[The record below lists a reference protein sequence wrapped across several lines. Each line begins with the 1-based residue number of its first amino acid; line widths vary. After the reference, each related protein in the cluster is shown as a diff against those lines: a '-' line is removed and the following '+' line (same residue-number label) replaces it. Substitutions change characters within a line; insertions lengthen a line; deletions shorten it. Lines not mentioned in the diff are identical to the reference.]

1 MYLKHIRARNYRAF
15 GNGTSAPALDWELN
29 PGLNI
34 LVGENDAGKTCIVDS
49 IRQVLL
55 TTSYEPVRL
64 FEQDFHINGN
74 DRAHTL
80 NIEATLCGL
89 NPDQEASVLEWLTLE
104 KDGTCSL
111 ILHLEARY
119 HPPQATKRARVDTIV
134 RTGTN
139 GTGPEVGHAVREL
152 VRATYLKP
160 LRDAEAELRPGR
172 QSRLSQILGVHND
185 IAGQEVN
192 DFDKASPKEIPERLV
207 GLMAFAQH
215 HLSEHEVVKG
225 VEKDINDN
233 YLSQFAFSGDD
244 LQSRI
249 RIVPDLALS
258 PILEKFELSLLP
270 GAHIHPDARCAR
282 GLGYNNAL
290 FMATELVLLRDGE
303 ELALLLVEEPEAHL
317 HPQLQ
322 DRVMDLLNEHSNV
335 DQADKRVQVIMTTH
349 SPSLVSTA
357 RIEDMALVHKSQTFP
372 LAAGKTKLKRT
383 DYSFLRRFID
393 ATKANLFFAR
403 GVMMVEGPAEA
414 ILLPAIAEMCGRSFS
429 KHGVSMVNVG
439 HTGLYHYARILQ
451 REGGGPDIP
460 IPVVCLTDRD
470 IVPDVAKS
478 YVPTP
483 AKGKRFDSDYSASEM
498 ATLVKNKKDRAE
510 GGKTIVCVSD
520 RWTLEYDLALYGCAE
535 LMYLAITLAVRA
547 DSREERLDE
556 QDEVDTLAA
565 AKVSWAKLKEAG
577 HAPDELASII
587 YRPLKVKEASKAI
600 AAQYAAYLVCTGAYG
615 EGEGLFTKLP
625 PYLQTALAHLTS
637 APATKSAAA
646 PVAAT
651 GVAVPVAVATPLVPG
666 AAVVFP
672 SPVPVG
678 VGAVASIPS
687 PPWPSTPPAVPAVP
701 SAIPSVL
708 KVTKVSAPADAASA
722 QLVATQP
729 ANPTPPGTEAA
740 KGTEGAGV

>member
-15 GNGTSAPALDWELN
+15 GDGTSAPALDWELN

-34 LVGENDAGKTCIVDS
+34 LVGENDAGKTGIVDA

-64 FEQDFHINGN
+64 IEQDFHVNGSG
-74 DRAHTL
+74 RARIL
-80 NIEATLCGL
+80 SIEATLCGL
-89 NPDQEASVLEWLTLE
+89 SPDQEASVLEWLTLE
-104 KDGTCSL
+104 KVGGTCSL

-134 RTGTN
+134 RSGRN
-139 GTGPEVGHAVREL
+139 GTGPEVGYAVREL

-172 QSRLSQILGVHND
+172 QSRLSQILGAHRD

-192 DFDKASPKEIPERLV
+192 DFDMASPEGIPERLV

-215 HLSEHEVVKG
+215 HLGEHEVVKG

-233 YLSQFAFSGDD
+233 YLSQFTFSGDD
-244 LQSRI
+244 LRSRI
-249 RIVPDLALS
+249 RITPDLALT

-270 GAHIHPDARCAR
+270 GSHIHPDARCAR

-303 ELALLLVEEPEAHL
+303 ELALLLIEEPEAHL

-322 DRVMDLLNEHSNV
+322 ERVMDLLKKHSSA
-335 DQADKRVQVIMTTH
+335 DQVDKRVQVILTTH

-357 RIEDMALVHKSQTFP
+357 LIEDMTLVHKAQPFP
-372 LAAGKTKLKRT
+372 LAVGKTKLKRT

-478 YVPTP
+478 YVPKP
-483 AKGKRFDSDYSASEM
+483 AKGKRFDSDYSAGEM
-498 ATLVKNKKDRAE
+498 TTLVQNKKNRAE
-510 GGKTIVCVSD
+510 GGNTIVCVSD
-520 RWTLEYDLALYGCAE
+520 CWTLEYDLALFGCAE
-535 LMYLAITLAVRA
+535 LMHHAITLAVKA
-547 DSREERLDE
+547 NSRGERLDE
-556 QDEVDTLAA
+556 KDEVDTLAA
-565 AKVSWAKLKEAG
+565 AKVSWATLNAGG
-577 HAPDELASII
+577 HAPEKLASII
-587 YRPLKVKEASKAI
+587 YQPLKEEEASKAI

-615 EGEGLFTKLP
+615 TGGTLFGRLP
-625 PYLQTALAHLTS
+625 PYLQTALNHLTS
-637 APATKSAAA
+637 APATNSTVA
-646 PVAAT
+646 PVAAA
-651 GVAVPVAVATPLVPG
+651 GVAAKVVLTAPSVLG
-666 AAVVFP
+666 AAVNSD
-672 SPVPVG
+672 SPVAIG
-678 VGAVASIPS
+678 VEVDAAILSVPLPSTTPAGGLSAITSVPKVSTPAAAAVAQS
-687 PPWPSTPPAVPAVP
+687 VP
-701 SAIPSVL
+701 I
-708 KVTKVSAPADAASA
+708 
-722 QLVATQP
+722 QP
-729 ANPTPPGTEAA
+729 ENSEPPGTAA
-740 KGTEGAGV
+740 VKKTEGVGE

>member
-1 MYLKHIRARNYRAF
+1 MYLKHIRAKNFRAF
-15 GNGTSAPALDWELN
+15 GDGATAPALDWELN

-34 LVGENDAGKTCIVDS
+34 LVGENDAGKTGIVDS

-64 FEQDFHINGN
+64 FEQDFHIHGTE
-74 DRAHTL
+74 RASTL
-80 NIEATLCGL
+80 TIEATLCGL
-89 NPDQEASVLEWLTLE
+89 SPEQEASVLEWLTLE

-111 ILHLEARY
+111 TLHLEARF
-119 HPPQATKRARVDTIV
+119 HPSKATKRARVETVI

-139 GTGPEVGHAVREL
+139 GTGPEVGFAVREL
-152 VRATYLKP
+152 VRATYLRP

-172 QSRLSQILGVHND
+172 QSRLSQILGAHND

-192 DFDKASPKEIPERLV
+192 DFDTASPKNIPERLV

-215 HLSEHEVVKG
+215 HLGEHDVVKG

-233 YLSQFAFSGDD
+233 YLGQFAFTGDT

-249 RIVPDLALS
+249 RIAPDLALT

-270 GAHIHPDARCAR
+270 GGHIHPDARCAR

-322 DRVMDLLNEHSNV
+322 ERVMDLLKEHS
-335 DQADKRVQVIMTTH
+335 DESQASKRVQVILTTH
-349 SPSLVSTA
+349 SPSLVSNA
-357 RIEDMALVHKSQTFP
+357 RIEDMTLVHKAHAFS

-451 REGGGPDIP
+451 REGGTPEIP

-470 IVPDVAKS
+470 IVPDIAQSYVAK
-478 YVPTP
+478 PK
-483 AKGKRFDSDYSASEM
+483 KGKRFDSDYSPAE
-498 ATLVKNKKDRAE
+498 AAALVQNKKDRAE

-520 RWTLEYDLALYGCAE
+520 RWTLEYDLALHGCAE
-535 LMYLAITLAVRA
+535 LMYLAITLAA
-547 DSREERLDE
+547 KAKSRDERLD
-556 QDEVDTLAA
+556 QKDEDDTLAA
-565 AKVSWAKLKEAG
+565 AKANWVTLAAAG
-577 HAPDELASII
+577 HSPDELASII
-587 YRPLKVKEASKAI
+587 YQPLQEKEASKAI
-600 AAQYAAYLVCTGAYG
+600 AAQYAAHLVCTGAYG
-615 EGEGLFTKLP
+615 QDDALFKKLP
-625 PYLQTALAHLTS
+625 PYLQTALDHLTT
-637 APATKSAAA
+637 APAAKPVTAPAADAPTIPTVAPGITPITIPLVTVGGGGIATDTAQAPSLTVLTFSTLTSTTLTTPVDSSATTASVLVTQPSVSA
-646 PVAAT
+646 TSHTEVAA
-651 GVAVPVAVATPLVPG
+651 GPEG
-666 AAVVFP
+666 
-672 SPVPVG
+672 
-678 VGAVASIPS
+678 
-687 PPWPSTPPAVPAVP
+687 
-701 SAIPSVL
+701 
-708 KVTKVSAPADAASA
+708 
-722 QLVATQP
+722 
-729 ANPTPPGTEAA
+729 NPQ
-740 KGTEGAGV
+740 

>member
-15 GNGTSAPALDWELN
+15 GDGTSAPSLEWELN

-34 LVGENDAGKTCIVDS
+34 LVGENDAGKTSIVDA

-55 TTSYEPVRL
+55 TTSYEPIRL
-64 FEQDFHINGN
+64 FEQDFHIEGAN
-74 DRAHTL
+74 RAHTL
-80 NIEATLCGL
+80 SIEATLCGL
-89 NPDQEASVLEWLTLE
+89 SPDQEASVLEWLTLG

-134 RTGTN
+134 RTGLN
-139 GTGPEVGHAVREL
+139 GTGPEVGYAVREL
-152 VRATYLKP
+152 VRATYLRP

-172 QSRLSQILGVHND
+172 QSRLSQILGAHNN

-192 DFDKASPKEIPERLV
+192 DFDKALPKNIPERLV

-215 HLSEHEVVKG
+215 HLGEHDVVKG
-225 VEKDINDN
+225 VEKDINEN
-233 YLSQFAFSGDD
+233 YLNQFAFSGDE

-249 RIVPDLALS
+249 RIAPDLALT

-322 DRVMDLLNEHSNV
+322 ERVMDLLKEHSNE

-357 RIEDMALVHKSQTFP
+357 RIEDMTLVQKARTFS
-372 LAAGKTKLKRT
+372 LAVGKTKLKRT

-414 ILLPAIAEMCGRSFS
+414 ILVPAIAEVCGRSFS
-429 KHGVSMVNVG
+429 KHSVSMVNVG

-451 REGGGPDIP
+451 REGPGEDIP

-470 IVPDVAKS
+470 IVPDVANT
-478 YVPTP
+478 YVSKP
-483 AKGKRFDSDYSASEM
+483 AKGKRFDADYSALEM
-498 ATLVKNKKDRAE
+498 AQVVQNKKDRAE

-520 RWTLEYDLALYGCAE
+520 RWTLEYDLALYGCAK
-535 LMYLAITLAVRA
+535 LMYLAISLAVKANSRDERLEDHDEILTLAEA
-547 DSREERLDE
+547 EASWTKLEGAGHTAEA
-556 QDEVDTLAA
+556 LAA
-565 AKVSWAKLKEAG
+565 
-577 HAPDELASII
+577 II
-587 YRPLKVKEASKAI
+587 YRPLKVKDASKAI
-600 AAQYAAYLVCTGAYG
+600 AAQYAAHLVCTGSYG
-615 EGEGLFTKLP
+615 KGENLFKILP
-625 PYLQTALAHLTS
+625 PYLQAALSHLTI
-637 APATKSAAA
+637 APAPKPTTSSGTRAGAADPTVRNTQNDTVAAATTLGQVATAPAAQAVSLSAAA
-646 PVAAT
+646 S
-651 GVAVPVAVATPLVPG
+651 GIR
-666 AAVVFP
+666 
-672 SPVPVG
+672 SD
-678 VGAVASIPS
+678 I
-687 PPWPSTPPAVPAVP
+687 
-701 SAIPSVL
+701 
-708 KVTKVSAPADAASA
+708 K
-722 QLVATQP
+722 
-729 ANPTPPGTEAA
+729 
-740 KGTEGAGV
+740 

>member
-15 GNGTSAPALDWELN
+15 GDGTSEPALDWELN

-34 LVGENDAGKTCIVDS
+34 LVGENDAGKTGIVDA

-55 TTSYEPVRL
+55 TTSYEPIRL
-64 FEQDFHINGN
+64 FEQDFHIQGAN
-74 DRAHTL
+74 RAHTL
-80 NIEATLCGL
+80 SIEATLCGL
-89 NPDQEASVLEWLTLE
+89 SPDQEASVLEWLTLG

-119 HPPQATKRARVDTIV
+119 HPPQTTKRARVDTIV
-134 RTGTN
+134 RTGAN
-139 GTGPEVGHAVREL
+139 GTGPEVGYAVREL
-152 VRATYLKP
+152 VRATYLRP

-172 QSRLSQILGVHND
+172 QSRLSQILGAHNN

-192 DFDKASPKEIPERLV
+192 DFDKASPKDIPERLV

-215 HLSEHEVVKG
+215 HLGEHDVVKG
-225 VEKDINDN
+225 VEKDINEN
-233 YLSQFAFSGDD
+233 YLRQFAFSGDE

-249 RIVPDLALS
+249 RIAPDLALT

-322 DRVMDLLNEHSNV
+322 ERVMDLLKEHSNE
-335 DQADKRVQVIMTTH
+335 DQAEKRVQVIMTTH

-357 RIEDMALVHKSQTFP
+357 RIEDMTLVHKAQTFP
-372 LAAGKTKLKRT
+372 LAVGKTKLKRT

-414 ILLPAIAEMCGRSFS
+414 ILVPAIAEMCGRSFS
-429 KHGVSMVNVG
+429 KHSVSMVNVG

-451 REGGGPDIP
+451 REGPGEDIP

-470 IVPDVAKS
+470 IVPDVANT
-478 YVPTP
+478 YVSKP
-483 AKGKRFDSDYSASEM
+483 AKGKRFDSDYSALEM
-498 ATLVKNKKDRAE
+498 AQVVQTKKDKAE

-520 RWTLEYDLALYGCAE
+520 RWTLEYDLALYGCAK
-535 LMYLAITLAVRA
+535 LMHLAISLAVKAKSRDERLEEHDEISTLAEAETSWTKLVGSGHTA
-547 DSREERLDE
+547 EA
-556 QDEVDTLAA
+556 LAA
-565 AKVSWAKLKEAG
+565 
-577 HAPDELASII
+577 II
-587 YRPLKVKEASKAI
+587 YRPLKVKDASKAI
-600 AAQYAAYLVCTGAYG
+600 AAQYAAHLVCTGAYG
-615 EGEGLFTKLP
+615 TGEDLFKKLP
-625 PYLQTALAHLTS
+625 PYLQAALSHLTIAPAPKPAAASSTGTGAALPSAVTAPGSATS
-637 APATKSAAA
+637 APSAPLPSAAPA
-646 PVAAT
+646 LLS
-651 GVAVPVAVATPLVPG
+651 VPSTVSTALTVPTTQEAQAGLPG
-666 AAVVFP
+666 AAAR
-672 SPVPVG
+672 G
-678 VGAVASIPS
+678 
-687 PPWPSTPPAVPAVP
+687 
-701 SAIPSVL
+701 
-708 KVTKVSAPADAASA
+708 
-722 QLVATQP
+722 TQGGG
-729 ANPTPPGTEAA
+729 N
-740 KGTEGAGV
+740 

>member
-1 MYLKHIRARNYRAF
+1 MYLKQIRAKNFRAF
-15 GNGTSAPALDWELN
+15 GDGTTAPALAWELN

-34 LVGENDAGKTCIVDS
+34 LVGENDAGKTGIVDS

-64 FEQDFHINGN
+64 FEQDFHIHGTE
-74 DRAHTL
+74 RASTL
-80 NIEATLCGL
+80 TIEATLCGL
-89 NPDQEASVLEWLTLE
+89 SPEQEASILEWLTLE

-111 ILHLEARY
+111 TLHLEARF
-119 HPPQATKRARVDTIV
+119 HPPKATKRARVETVI
-134 RTGTN
+134 RTGAN
-139 GTGPEVGHAVREL
+139 GIGPEVGFAVREL
-152 VRATYLKP
+152 VRATYLRP

-172 QSRLSQILGVHND
+172 QSRLSQILGAHND

-192 DFDKASPKEIPERLV
+192 DFDKATPDDIPERLV

-215 HLSEHEVVKG
+215 HLGKHEVVKG
-225 VEKDINDN
+225 VEQDINDN
-233 YLSQFAFSGDD
+233 YLSQFAFAGDA

-249 RIVPDLALS
+249 RIAPDLALT

-270 GAHIHPDARCAR
+270 GTHIHPDARCAR

-322 DRVMDLLNEHSNV
+322 ERVMDLLKEHSEES
-335 DQADKRVQVIMTTH
+335 QASKRVQVILTTH
-349 SPSLVSTA
+349 SPSLVSNA
-357 RIEDMALVHKSQTFP
+357 RIEDMTLVHKAHAFP

-451 REGGGPDIP
+451 RESGTPEIP

-470 IVPDVAKS
+470 IVPNVAKS
-478 YVPTP
+478 YVTQPK
-483 AKGKRFDSDYSASEM
+483 KGKRFDSDYTPAE
-498 ATLVKNKKDRAE
+498 AAALVQNKKDRAE

-520 RWTLEYDLALYGCAE
+520 SWTLEYDLALHGCAE
-535 LMYLAITLAVRA
+535 LMYLAITLAA
-547 DSREERLDE
+547 KAKSRDERLD
-556 QDEVDTLAA
+556 QKDEDDTLTAAKANWVKLAA
-565 AKVSWAKLKEAG
+565 AG
-577 HAPDELASII
+577 HSPDALAAII
-587 YRPLKVKEASKAI
+587 YQPLQEKEASKAI
-600 AAQYAAYLVCTGAYG
+600 AAQYAAHLVCTGAYG
-615 EGEGLFTKLP
+615 KDDALFKNLP
-625 PYLQTALAHLTS
+625 PYLQTALDHLTTGPAAKPATATATAASTAPAS
-637 APATKSAAA
+637 APSAAPITISPA
-646 PVAAT
+646 TLGRGRAAADTAQTPSVAALT
-651 GVAVPVAVATPLVPG
+651 I
-666 AAVVFP
+666 
-672 SPVPVG
+672 SN
-678 VGAVASIPS
+678 VASTILAAPFGS
-687 PPWPSTPPAVPAVP
+687 STTSASVP
-701 SAIPSVL
+701 ITQL
-708 KVTKVSAPADAASA
+708 SAP
-722 QLVATQP
+722 
-729 ANPTPPGTEAA
+729 PTPHTDVAAGTKGDA
-740 KGTEGAGV
+740 K

>member
-1 MYLKHIRARNYRAF
+1 MYLKHIRAKNYRAF
-15 GNGTSAPALDWELN
+15 GDGTSAPPLDWELN

-34 LVGENDAGKTCIVDS
+34 LVGENDAGKTGIVDS

-64 FEQDFHINGN
+64 FEQDFHINGA

-80 NIEATLCGL
+80 TIEAKLCGL
-89 NPDQEASVLEWLTLE
+89 SPDQEASVLEWLTLE
-104 KDGTCSL
+104 KDGTCAL
-111 ILHLEARY
+111 ILNLEARY
-119 HPPQATKRARVDTIV
+119 HPPKATKRARVDTVV

-139 GTGPEVGHAVREL
+139 GTGPEVGYAVREL
-152 VRATYLKP
+152 VRATYLRP

-172 QSRLSQILGVHND
+172 QSRLSQILGAHND

-192 DFDKASPKEIPERLV
+192 DFDKASPKDIPERLV

-215 HLSEHEVVKG
+215 HLGEHEVVKG

-233 YLSQFAFSGDD
+233 YLSPFAFAGDA
-244 LQSRI
+244 LRSRI
-249 RIVPDLALS
+249 RIAPDLALT

-270 GAHIHPDARCAR
+270 GTHIHPDARCAR

-322 DRVMDLLNEHSNV
+322 ERVMDLLKDHS
-335 DQADKRVQVIMTTH
+335 DASQADKRVQVILTTH

-357 RIEDMALVHKSQTFP
+357 RIEDMTLVHKAQVSP
-372 LAAGKTKLKRT
+372 LAVGKTKLKRT

-393 ATKANLFFAR
+393 ATKANLFFSR

-439 HTGLYHYARILQ
+439 HTGLFHYARILQ
-451 REGGGPDIP
+451 REGSGPDIP

-478 YVPTP
+478 YVPKP
-483 AKGKRFDSDYSASEM
+483 AKGKRFDSDYSPAEVV
-498 ATLVKNKKDRAE
+498 ALVQNKKDRAE
-510 GGKTIVCVSD
+510 GGRTIVCVSD
-520 RWTLEYDLALYGCAE
+520 RWTLEYDLALHGCAE
-535 LMYLAITLAVRA
+535 LMYLAITLAVKA
-547 DSREERLDE
+547 NSRDERLDE
-556 QDEVDTLAA
+556 QDEIDTLAA
-565 AKVSWAKLKEAG
+565 AKVSWAALKAAG
-577 HAPDELASII
+577 HIPDELASII

-600 AAQYAAYLVCTGAYG
+600 AAQYAAHLVCTGDYG
-615 EGEGLFTKLP
+615 KGDALFTKLP
-625 PYLQTALAHLTS
+625 PYLRTALAHLTI
-637 APATKSAAA
+637 APASKSETAPAA
-646 PVAAT
+646 VG
-651 GVAVPVAVATPLVPG
+651 GVAVPVVMPVLAVSGAAAVAISPAPNGAGAG
-666 AAVVFP
+666 AA
-672 SPVPVG
+672 
-678 VGAVASIPS
+678 IPAQ
-687 PPWPSTPPAVPAVP
+687 PLPSTPLAIPVVP
-701 SAIPSVL
+701 SIIPSIP
-708 KVTKVSAPADAASA
+708 KVSAAALVHMPDAQSA
-722 QLVATQP
+722 IA
-729 ANPTPPGTEAA
+729 TPPSTVAA
-740 KGTEGAGV
+740 TGAAGASE

>member
-1 MYLKHIRARNYRAF
+1 MYLKHIRAKNYRAF
-15 GNGTSAPALDWELN
+15 GDGTLAPALDWELN
-29 PGLNI
+29 AGLNI
-34 LVGENDAGKTCIVDS
+34 LVGENDAGKSGIIDS

-64 FEQDFHINGN
+64 FEQDFHIKGA
-74 DRAHTL
+74 DRAHALT
-80 NIEATLCGL
+80 IEATLCGL
-89 NPDQEASVLEWLTLE
+89 SPDQEASVLEWLTLE

-111 ILHLEARY
+111 ILHLEAHYR
-119 HPPQATKRARVDTIV
+119 PPQATKRARVDTVV

-139 GTGPEVGHAVREL
+139 GTGPEVGYAVREL
-152 VRATYLKP
+152 VRATYLRP

-172 QSRLSQILGVHND
+172 QSRLSQILGAHND
-185 IAGQEVN
+185 IAGQELN
-192 DFDKASPKEIPERLV
+192 DFDKSSPKDIPERLV

-215 HLSEHEVVKG
+215 HLGEHEVLKG

-233 YLSQFAFSGDD
+233 YLSPFAFAGDA

-249 RIVPDLALS
+249 RIAPDLALT

-322 DRVMDLLNEHSNV
+322 ERVMDLLKDHS
-335 DQADKRVQVIMTTH
+335 DASQADKRVQVILTTH

-357 RIEDMALVHKSQTFP
+357 RIEDMTLVHKAQVFP
-372 LAAGKTKLKRT
+372 LAVGRTKLQRT

-451 REGGGPDIP
+451 REGSGPDIP

-470 IVPDVAKS
+470 IVPDIAKS
-478 YVPTP
+478 YVSKP
-483 AKGKRFDSDYSASEM
+483 AKGKRFDSDYSSAEVI
-498 ATLVKNKKDRAE
+498 AFVQNKKDRAE

-520 RWTLEYDLALYGCAE
+520 RWTLEYDLALHGCAE
-535 LMYLAITLAVRA
+535 LMYLAIRLAVKA
-547 DSREERLDE
+547 KSRDERLDE
-556 QDEVDTLAA
+556 QDEADTLAA
-565 AKVSWAKLKEAG
+565 AKVSWAALEAAG
-577 HAPDELASII
+577 HVPEELASII
-587 YRPLKVKEASKAI
+587 YRPLQEKEASKAI
-600 AAQYAAYLVCTGAYG
+600 AAQYAAHLLCTGEYG
-615 EGEGLFTKLP
+615 NGDTLFTKLP
-625 PYLQTALAHLTS
+625 PYLQGALSHLTI
-637 APATKSAAA
+637 APATKSATI
-646 PVAAT
+646 P
-651 GVAVPVAVATPLVPG
+651 
-666 AAVVFP
+666 AAVVGVPASVVMTVVPGPSATSVTP
-672 SPVPVG
+672 SPAPLVEGATAVSSTQPLSKATPEIATVPSVIPLPPKLS
-678 VGAVASIPS
+678 VAGLARVDDVHPIAPS
-687 PPWPSTPPAVPAVP
+687 PSTATANRV
-701 SAIPSVL
+701 
-708 KVTKVSAPADAASA
+708 DGAS
-722 QLVATQP
+722 
-729 ANPTPPGTEAA
+729 
-740 KGTEGAGV
+740 K